1 MAARSKRLTRPPAR
15 RRDADDAMFD
25 EAEVQR
31 ALRASVKLQK
41 RTSSTCMPSCPTFH
55 PTPEQFRDP
64 FAYIK
69 SITSEG
75 IAAGIVKIVPPEGAT
90 RGRRRRRLRR
100 RRRAKFQ
107 IRSRASVPQPP
118 PRALPRPPRLRG
130 RRPSRTNCDADFD
143 HVSDPGWRPPFN
155 ANAGGGE
162 IPFDTKLQAVHRLQ
176 EGVDFEDGKR
186 YTRESFRAMADS
198 FAAAWMHA
206 HLSLDAEVKRLMI
219 ERGFEEADARARAV
233 EEEFWYGSSLESV
246 PTCISPSSLCLC
258 HRSSRR
264 RQ

>member
-1 MAARSKRLTRPPAR
+1 MAARSKRLTRPPAK

-90 RGRRRRRLRR
+90 RARGRVVVVVDDDDYDDDDARSFRFGVERRSPSLHPV
-100 RRRAKFQ
+100 
-107 IRSRASVPQPP
+107 RSPV
-118 PRALPRPPRLRG
+118 PRACADGARPVRTMTLTSIMSLTQDG
-130 RRPSRTNCDADFD
+130 DRRSTQTRAAARSHSTRNSKRCTAFKRELTSRTGN
-143 HVSDPGWRPPFN
+143 G
-155 ANAGGGE
+155 
-162 IPFDTKLQAVHRLQ
+162 T
-176 EGVDFEDGKR
+176 
-186 YTRESFRAMADS
+186 
-198 FAAAWMHA
+198 
-206 HLSLDAEVKRLMI
+206 
-219 ERGFEEADARARAV
+219 RARVFAP
-233 EEEFWYGSSLESV
+233 WRTHSRQRGCTR
-246 PTCISPSSLCLC
+246 TC
-258 HRSSRR
+258 R
-264 RQ
+264 

>member
-1 MAARSKRLTRPPAR
+1 MAARSKRLTRPPAK

-90 RGRRRRRLRR
+90 RARGRVVVVVDDDDYDDDDARSFRFGVERRSPSLHPVR
-100 RRRAKFQ
+100 FP
-107 IRSRASVPQPP
+107 V
-118 PRALPRPPRLRG
+118 PRA
-130 RRPSRTNCDADFD
+130 CAD
-143 HVSDPGWRPPFN
+143 GARWRPPFN